1 MAVRLEADASRGGS
15 RAPLRGSSPVMWLF
29 FTRRLRMWLIL
40 TVVVPLTTGLLRRIG
55 RRLEQRNGSS
65 GISRALLKA
74 GDLGDRARST
84 LRGGRRAH

>member
-1 MAVRLEADASRGGS
+1 
-15 RAPLRGSSPVMWLF
+15 MWLF

-55 RRLEQRNGSS
+55 RRLERRNGP
-65 GISRALLKA
+65 SRVSRTLLKA
-74 GDLGDRARST
+74 GDLGDRTRTS